1 VNDTAAGP
9 SERTPRKHIVLVPG
23 FVGFDGL
30 GQLAYYAGVTGVFD
44 RWNCP
49 QGKRGQDASILYF
62 DNFPTAS
69 VQLRANRLREYLAIR
84 VARGEFAVGDS
95 LALVGHST
103 GGLDIRRAL
112 FDMARTED
120 TTHLIDENCVVS
132 HRRIL
137 DLIERVVFLSVPQYG
152 TNLAD
157 FACRFSSSLQRL
169 ASEAA
174 MGLALNSGALGR
186 IRRVVF
192 TSLANSPSNLVLAL
206 VDALNESDEDKRATS
221 EQRAA
226 AREARFQLAAWLDN
240 IAHDFAIVDDL
251 RTFASAPKGSAS
263 PAHFSPAERRKE
275 IEDWKR
281 HGIKT
286 RSFATRVPANA
297 IRPSRIARS
306 AVAALQR
313 LGPALDLRARF
324 LPRGA
329 MKWLI
334 PPVAL
339 ASEAAR
345 ATELASLPFVVE
357 LLKRWP
363 SFIFDLFY
371 AACADRRGPFR
382 DPASIA
388 PGSIAPTVH
397 VRATGAT
404 LRSDSIAVTDSDG
417 VVNTLSMLWPHDPT
431 DPQAHPIDLVDADHG
446 DVIGHFTLKPKIDPV
461 QPAGR
466 RYFAYDFFQTRFQFT
481 ETAFD
486 ALWRD
491 VFDFCVGS

>member
-1 VNDTAAGP
+1 VNESAAGP
-9 SERTPRKHIVLVPG
+9 VRRTPRKHIVLVPG

-49 QGKRGQDASILYF
+49 QDRPGQDASILYF

-84 VARGEFAVGDS
+84 VARGEFAHGDS

-112 FDMARTED
+112 FDMAQTED
-120 TTHLIDENCVVS
+120 ETHLIDENCVVS

-137 DLIERVVFLSVPQYG
+137 DLIDRVVFLSVPQYG

-157 FACRFSSSLQRL
+157 FAVRFTSSLQRL

-186 IRRVVF
+186 IRRVIF

-206 VDALNESDEDKRATS
+206 VDALNESDEDSRTTS

-240 IAHDFAIVDDL
+240 IAHDFAIVHDL

-263 PAHFSPAERRKE
+263 PAHFGPAERRQE
-275 IEDWKR
+275 LESWKR
-281 HGIKT
+281 HGITT
-286 RSFATRVPANA
+286 RSFATRVPAGDV
-297 IRPSRIARS
+297 RPSRIARGVVS
-306 AVAALQR
+306 ALQT
-313 LGPALDLRARF
+313 LGPALDLRARY
-324 LPRGA
+324 LPRGTA
-329 MKWLI
+329 KWLI

-345 ATELASLPFVVE
+345 AAELASLPLVVE
-357 LLKRWP
+357 MLKRWP
-363 SFIFDLFY
+363 SLIFDLFY
-371 AACADRRGPFR
+371 AACADHRGPFR
-382 DPASIA
+382 DPSSIG
-388 PGSIAPTVH
+388 PGSTAPAVH
-397 VRATGAT
+397 VRRTGMT
-404 LRSDSIAVTDSDG
+404 LSRESIAVTDSDG
-417 VVNTLSMLWPHDPT
+417 VVNTLSMLWPYDAAEPL
-431 DPQAHPIDLVDADHG
+431 AHPIDLVDADHG
-446 DVIGHFTLKPKIDPV
+446 DVIGHFTLKPKLDPV

-466 RYFAYDFFQTRFQFT
+466 RYFAYDFFQTRFRFT
-481 ETAFD
+481 EEAFES
-486 ALWRD
+486 LWRD
-491 VFDFCVGS
+491 VFDFCVAP